1 MLLRTYGST
10 KITKFP
16 DEGRIHNLE
25 RMRPYVVFT
34 APTQTIALYHI
45 SSVRF
50 NWRWKSNCV
59 CKQGELKSIIKCSS
73 LSKLFAICCCCCC
86 CLTSDER
93 FSFCLVWFQF
103 LTNTRQ
109 TLCTF
114 VWLKVR
120 KSGQQNVQLVLQHCC
135 KNELKSD
142 VGRFTTLESNLSC
155 NNRLLQKVERVS
167 TSCNKICT
175 CCAFYRPRQTC
186 ATSD

>member
-1 MLLRTYGST
+1 M
-10 KITKFP
+10 
-16 DEGRIHNLE
+16 
-25 RMRPYVVFT
+25 VFT

-59 CKQGELKSIIKCSS
+59 YKQGGFKSILKCSS
-73 LSKLFAICCCCCC
+73 LSKLFAVCCRN
-86 CLTSDER
+86 LLFLSNVR
-93 FSFCLVWFQF
+93 RAFSFCLVWFQF
-103 LTNTRQ
+103 VTNTRK

-135 KNELKSD
+135 KNELKSG

-155 NNRLLQKVERVS
+155 INRLLQKVEGVS